1 MGVGHR
7 RARVDI
13 WRSMLAQIPEMR
25 MSLTILL
32 AVLFAAFLHAGW
44 NALIKLGTSKLTSM
58 LILTTVQAGIGGAVA
73 MSRDLPTGQVWWWLI
88 ASGGLHMI
96 YKFFLA
102 FAYDHG
108 DLSRVYPI
116 ARGAAPLAVLLIGAV
131 VLNDHVTPAEYGG
144 IVVLGLGILWMA
156 RGVFSSNE
164 SRRLIP
170 LALGSAAAT
179 AAYSLVDGL
188 GARLSGDAV
197 TYVAWIFLFDGAL
210 FFPLTLALRG
220 PAMLRASPKTW
231 IMGSV
236 AAALSYAAYA
246 IAVWAMT
253 QAPIALVSALR
264 ETSILF
270 AVLIGWLFFGERME
284 RNKAIAAGLIIAGVI
299 LTRL

>member
-1 MGVGHR
+1 
-7 RARVDI
+7 
-13 WRSMLAQIPEMR
+13 